1 MRRGG
6 DGRRRRGGYR
16 TTRADTRRA
25 AGAGDRPS
33 DRAARRR
40 GARRG
45 GGARPPG
52 RLRRRRSAAARP
64 KPRDPGRRP
73 PCGRDRSPT
82 FGPGSPTSRR
92 APRRRCTTTRRDAR
106 RGPRRRRSA
115 AARPKPRD
123 PGRRPPLGRGR
134 SPTAARTSRLG
145 RHRRVVRCSIAR
157 QLPVVLVCAP
167 AAVAGAQY
175 QRALG
180 QGSIPGRGEPTAHSL
195 ACEYG
200 QGGGDTQK
208 QERAPS
214 HGAMALAAQRA
225 TRDLAVALVRS
236 VRRPTKFD
244 RHPGGVLN

>member
-73 PCGRDRSPT
+73 PR
-82 FGPGSPTSRR
+82 
-92 APRRRCTTTRRDAR
+92 
-106 RGPRRRRSA
+106 
-115 AARPKPRD
+115 
-123 PGRRPPLGRGR
+123 GRGR
-134 SPTAARTSRLG
+134 SPTAAHTSRLG

-236 VRRPTKFD
+236 VRIRRPTKFD